1 MLRHVYRAGSEI
13 HVINFDKSKVI
24 SIKSHNEQYK
34 KVDNIVSAKTQKQIS
49 FEELMDR
56 TSIFSYFMD
65 VFTEIHVKTQ
75 KIFCPL

>member
-1 MLRHVYRAGSEI
+1 MYQFWQIQAT
-13 HVINFDKSKVI
+13 

-49 FEELMDR
+49 FEELMDQ

-65 VFTEIHVKTQ
+65 VFTEIHVKP
-75 KIFCPL
+75 KKYFFL